1 MKQTN
6 ETKLILITRS
16 DITPGYQ
23 CVQSTHSIA
32 DFAFEYPETFQNW
45 KKESNSI
52 ICLSVKNEFE
62 LEKMY
67 NTLKELTPSVIFFEP
82 DVNENTS
89 MCCYGTPEIRKKLRS
104 LPLLLKNNKLKHE
117 SKQ

>member
-1 MKQTN
+1 
-6 ETKLILITRS
+6 
-16 DITPGYQ
+16 
-23 CVQSTHSIA
+23 
-32 DFAFEYPETFQNW
+32 
-45 KKESNSI
+45 
-52 ICLSVKNEFE
+52 
-62 LEKMY
+62 MY

-104 LPLLLKNNKLKHE
+104 LPLLLKSNKLNHE